1 MRAVSAKALYIL
13 LLYMLLPF
21 AFPFSRRPLVQG
33 DHHLHEIT
41 QGAAALYPGLC
52 AFALTARLNEGFYQA
67 KLCVGSCKALRW
79 RLQCFASEVAKLAL
93 KSSVLFWIIE
103 KGGQTQH
110 TGHCSPQ
117 KNLQNRQMAR
127 NEFMQEQKNRVSHAL
142 RCGLPWLM
150 IGVVRQ

>member
-1 MRAVSAKALYIL
+1 MREQIIYVSCLSPK
-13 LLYMLLPF
+13 
-21 AFPFSRRPLVQG
+21 
-33 DHHLHEIT
+33 T
-41 QGAAALYPGLC
+41 
-52 AFALTARLNEGFYQA
+52 FALTDA
-67 KLCVGSCKALRW
+67 KLCVGKCKALRG
-79 RLQCFASEVAKLAL
+79 RLQSFALAVAKLCVGGCKALRLRWAKLAL

-117 KNLQNRQMAR
+117 KNLQNRQMDL
-127 NEFMQEQKNRVSHAL
+127 NECMQEQKNRVSHAL

>member
-1 MRAVSAKALYIL
+1 MPLRSTLGYALL
-13 LLYMLLPF
+13 
-21 AFPFSRRPLVQG
+21 
-33 DHHLHEIT
+33 
-41 QGAAALYPGLC
+41 
-52 AFALTARLNEGFYQA
+52 RLQRDNYRNV
-67 KLCVGSCKALRW
+67 CGSGCKALRGQ
-79 RLQCFASEVAKLAL
+79 LQSFAWTDAKLCESGCKALRQRWAKLAL

>member
-52 AFALTARLNEGFYQA
+52 AFALTATITETFVGADAQ
-67 KLCVGSCKALRW
+67 LCVGGCKALRQRW
-79 RLQCFASEVAKLAL
+79 AKLAL

-127 NEFMQEQKNRVSHAL
+127 NECMQEQKNRVSHAL

>member
-1 MRAVSAKALYIL
+1 M
-13 LLYMLLPF
+13 
-21 AFPFSRRPLVQG
+21 
-33 DHHLHEIT
+33 HEIT

-52 AFALTARLNEGFYQA
+52 AFALTARQLP
-67 KLCVGSCKALRW
+67 K
-79 RLQCFASEVAKLAL
+79 RLWERMQSFAPEVAKLAL
-93 KSSVLFWIIE
+93 KSSVLFWKIE

>member
-21 AFPFSRRPLVQG
+21 LG

-52 AFALTARLNEGFYQA
+52 AFALTARQLQNERYFTGKPFPVNICGSKALRWRLQSFALAIA

-79 RLQCFASEVAKLAL
+79 RLQSFAPEV
-93 KSSVLFWIIE
+93 
-103 KGGQTQH
+103 G
-110 TGHCSPQ
+110 
-117 KNLQNRQMAR
+117 
-127 NEFMQEQKNRVSHAL
+127 
-142 RCGLPWLM
+142 
-150 IGVVRQ
+150 

>member
-1 MRAVSAKALYIL
+1 
-13 LLYMLLPF
+13 MLLPF
-21 AFPFSRRPLVQG
+21 QG

-41 QGAAALYPGLC
+41 QSAAALYPGLC
-52 AFALTARLNEGFYQA
+52 AFALTARLNEAFYQA
-67 KLCVGSCKALRW
+67 KLCVSGCKALHWRLQSFALAVAKLCVGGCKALRQRW
-79 RLQCFASEVAKLAL
+79 AKLAL

-103 KGGQTQH
+103 KGGQIQH

-117 KNLQNRQMAR
+117 KNLQNRQMDL
-127 NEFMQEQKNRVSHAL
+127 NECMQEQKNRVSHAL